1 MKVKYVVLV
10 RYVSLCVQR
19 SPVIMHDTIIK
30 DFFINRL
37 ITLMSEK
44 IVDSYD
50 TLKDSKEE

>member
-1 MKVKYVVLV
+1 
-10 RYVSLCVQR
+10 
-19 SPVIMHDTIIK
+19 MHDTIIK